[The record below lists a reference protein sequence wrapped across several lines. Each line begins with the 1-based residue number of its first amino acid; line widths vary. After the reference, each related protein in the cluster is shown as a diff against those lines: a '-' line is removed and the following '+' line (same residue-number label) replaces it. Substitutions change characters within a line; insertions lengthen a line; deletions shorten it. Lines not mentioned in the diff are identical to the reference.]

1 MKQENNAS
9 AYRQVCLSA
18 PSTFP
23 MDDVSIPPPPYEE
36 VSPLPTAEPHYTQG
50 RATTIPFQAFYV
62 PILDQSPFWEIHNE
76 YSQVPSHINISPE
89 IWYTFMQQVKN
100 KAQITSGF
108 KVTKN
113 SMVFAGLEL
122 LSSHSIRQSIWC
134 MKCIDLQGLVDR
146 WNASYFREHGIQIT
160 LLQGDLNTM
169 DGYMSKWNNP
179 QRSARSSRYRLSLKV
194 ESF

>member
-1 MKQENNAS
+1 MKQDSNAI
-9 AYRQVCLSA
+9 AYGQVCQSV
-18 PSTFP
+18 PT
-23 MDDVSIPPPPYEE
+23 DDVNIPPPPYEE
-36 VSPLPTAEPHYTQG
+36 TTSQPTADSHYPQG
-50 RATTIPFQAFYV
+50 RAFTPFPAFYV
-62 PILDQSPFWEIHNE
+62 PILDQSPFWEVENE
-76 YSQVPSHINISPE
+76 YSQVPGHINISPE
-89 IWYTFMQQVKN
+89 TWYNFMQEVKN

-169 DGYMSKWNNP
+169 DGYMSSWNHP
-179 QRSARSSRYRLSLKV
+179 QRSARNNRYRLHLKV
-194 ESF
+194 ESL